1 MQLPQ
6 ACAIRVE
13 HALNAGEKQPAPTVA
28 RKWLWLSAGINVL
41 LLILAG
47 GAILFAFTLNYD
59 LLDMRSQRD
68 KALEDKQR
76 VERYLDESR
85 ARAAE
90 VEREIQ
96 RLSQALSGKAVDP
109 AQVDSNKPLM
119 PVKIRFRKSY
129 LGMGLVAEIE
139 NTSHKH
145 LVLLLTVRNPTLATA
160 RRFQIEVKPEND
172 IAFGHDDGWRFAS
185 GDELGLYHND
195 YRAIRMTV
203 P

>member
-1 MQLPQ
+1 M
-6 ACAIRVE
+6 ADAEKTRV
-13 HALNAGEKQPAPTVA
+13 LTIS
-28 RKWLWLSAGINVL
+28 RKWFWISAGLNVL
-41 LLILAG
+41 LSLLVV
-47 GAILFAFTLNYD
+47 GAILVAFTLNYD

-68 KALEDKQR
+68 KALEGKQR
-76 VERYLDESR
+76 AERYLAESR

-96 RLSQALSGKAVDP
+96 RLSQALTGKFVDP
-109 AQVDSNKPLM
+109 AQIDSNKPPM
-119 PVKIRFRKSY
+119 PVKITFRKSY
-129 LGMGLVAEIE
+129 LGMGLVTVIE
-139 NTSHKH
+139 NSSTQH
-145 LVLLLTVRNPTLATA
+145 LTLLLTVRNPTISTA

-172 IAFGHDDGWRFAS
+172 IAFGHDDGWKFAS